1 MNTNYPSENGMMRM
15 GGRPEHTL
23 NVVWRM
29 LVRLTIIGVSLF
41 AIYHLRTIIV
51 TLLVG
56 AIIAYT
62 FEPIVDWL
70 IHRGAF
76 IRFHSLFLRVR
87 SGQKVRVRPS
97 RHSLKLM
104 ATLYTFLVALAALVV
119 GTELIVKPFV
129 EQINQ
134 ITRHK
139 EEYIAKYNK
148 TVPKQWRDR
157 IEKKFN
163 DEDFQQQV
171 QDTVMPIAAKGVSSL
186 ANVVEIVLLPVLA
199 FYFILDGKSLKKEF
213 IALVPRRYFRDT
225 ARLLCEFNTI
235 MRAFVLGQ
243 FILCALAGVVVGLGL
258 AALGVKYAF
267 VLGVLA
273 GITRAVPIVGPILG
287 GIPIIALTYLDGGPQ
302 GASKAVAVLI
312 FFTILHFAESKF
324 IMPMLIGDRM
334 ELHPVVII
342 VVLLIGGEMGGLLL
356 GGSIGALLG
365 MFFAAPVAAILR
377 VMIRRYRLHL
387 DTRTPRPKA
396 LPSVQIAQ
404 TTGNIT
410 ISLPE
415 TAE

>member
-1 MNTNYPSENGMMRM
+1 MNTNYPPENGMMRM

-23 NVVWRM
+23 NAVWRM

-62 FEPIVDWL
+62 FEPVVDWM

-76 IRFHSLFLRVR
+76 IRFHSLFLRSR
-87 SGQKVRVRPS
+87 AGQKVRVRPS

-104 ATLYTFLVALAALVV
+104 ATLYTFIAALVILIAGV
-119 GTELIVKPFV
+119 NLIVKPFR
-129 EQINQ
+129 EQIQQ
-134 ITRHK
+134 IATHREQYVRK
-139 EEYIAKYNK
+139 YNRTIPPGIRQYIADKADDDDF
-148 TVPKQWRDR
+148 KQ
-157 IEKKFN
+157 KM
-163 DEDFQQQV
+163 
-171 QDTVMPIAAKGVSSL
+171 QDTLMPIAAKGVSAL

-225 ARLLCEFNTI
+225 ARLLSEFNTI

-243 FILCALAGVVVGLGL
+243 FILCALAGIVVGLGL

-273 GITRAVPIVGPILG
+273 GVTRAVPIVGPILG
-287 GIPIIALTYLDGGPQ
+287 GIPIIALTYLDGGVG
-302 GASKAVAVLI
+302 GANKAVAVLI

-342 VVLLIGGEMGGLLL
+342 VVLLMGGEFGGLLL
-356 GGSIGALLG
+356 GGSLGALLG

-396 LPSVQIAQ
+396 SPSVQVAQ

-415 TAE
+415 IAE